1 MKERLK
7 AIAPKLGYLAFF
19 LFAFVVAVT
28 WTFPYDKLKERL
40 VSSFNA
46 QQRASSTQQE
56 LQIDELDSSFITGV
70 KAKGVHLFMP
80 PLEPGK
86 PNVEL
91 VLDEVKG
98 RVSLLSLL
106 VGNKD
111 VTFTIKAF
119 EGVVD
124 GEFVD
129 KGKERTIKLEIDGV
143 DTGKIG
149 MLGQALGVPMAGKLY
164 GQVDLKLP
172 EGKASK
178 GSGTVNLEIRDLAV
192 GDGKAKI
199 KGLLELPKL
208 TVGALKF
215 DAEAKEGILKV
226 SKLAASGKDLELS
239 GEGRIQMR
247 ELANDSNLDLNV
259 KFKVN
264 DGYRSQSEKTK
275 SIFGAPGSNIPPL
288 FELDPTVKKAKT
300 PDGQYAF
307 HVRGALGKPQFLPA
321 AGVGGAPVSPSTM
334 SPKGIGN

>member
-7 AIAPKLGYLAFF
+7 SIGAKVGFF
-19 LFAFVVAVT
+19 VFFFFAFLVFVT

-46 QQRASSTQQE
+46 QQRASSSQQE

-70 KAKGVHLFMP
+70 KATGVHLFMP
-80 PLEPGK
+80 PPEPGK
-86 PNVEL
+86 PPL
-91 VLDEVKG
+91 DLKLDEVRG
-98 RVSLLSLL
+98 RISLLSLL

-111 VTFTIKAF
+111 VSYKIKAF
-119 EGVVD
+119 DGVIE

-129 KGKERTIKLEIDGV
+129 KGKERIIKVNIEGVDVGKLEM
-143 DTGKIG
+143 IG
-149 MLGQALGVPMAGKLY
+149 RELGVPIEGRAF
-164 GQVDLKLP
+164 GQVDLRLP

-208 TVGALKF
+208 TIGALKF

-226 SKLAASGKDLELS
+226 SKFGAGGKDVELS
-239 GEGRIQMR
+239 GDGRIQMR
-247 ELANDSNLDLNV
+247 ELANDSNLDMAV

-264 DGYRSQSEKTK
+264 DGYRGKNDKTK
-275 SIFGAPGSNIPPL
+275 SLFGAPGSNIPPL
-288 FELDPTVKKAKT
+288 FELDPTVKRAKT
-300 PDGQYAF
+300 PDGFYAF
-307 HVRGALGKPQFLPA
+307 HARGQLGKPQFLPA
-321 AGVGGAPVSPSTM
+321 AGVSGGSTP
-334 SPKGIGN
+334 SPKGIGP

>member
-1 MKERLK
+1 MKERVK
-7 AIAPKLGYLAFF
+7 SIGAKVGYFVFFFFAFF
-19 LFAFVVAVT
+19 VCVS

-46 QQRASSTQQE
+46 QQRASSSQQE
-56 LQIDELDSSFITGV
+56 LAIDELDSSFITGV
-70 KAKGVHLFMP
+70 KATGVHLFMP
-80 PLEPGK
+80 PVEPGK
-86 PNVEL
+86 PPVEL
-91 VLDEVKG
+91 KLDEVRA
-98 RVSLLSLL
+98 RVSILSFL

-111 VTFTIKAF
+111 VSFKIKSF
-119 EGVVD
+119 DGVID

-129 KGKERTIKLEIDGV
+129 KGKERLIKVEFDGVDVSKLEIV
-143 DTGKIG
+143 
-149 MLGQALGVPMAGKLY
+149 GQQLGVPLEGKLF
-164 GQVDLKLP
+164 GQVDLRLP

-226 SKLAASGKDLELS
+226 SKFGAGGKDVELS

-247 ELANDSNLDLNV
+247 ELANDSGLDMSA

-264 DGYRSQSEKTK
+264 DNYRGKNDKTK
-275 SIFGAPGSNIPPL
+275 SLFGAPGSSIPPL
-288 FELDPTVKKAKT
+288 FELDPTVKRAKT
-300 PDGQYAF
+300 PDGFYSFQ
-307 HVRGALGKPQFLPA
+307 VRGQLGKPQFLPA
-321 AGVGGAPVSPSTM
+321 AGISGISM
-334 SPKGIGN
+334 PKGTGP

>member
-1 MKERLK
+1 MKEKLK
-7 AIAPKLGYLAFF
+7 AWGPRIGYLAFF
-19 LFAFVVAVT
+19 FFAFVVAVT

-40 VSSFNA
+40 VTSFNA

-56 LQIDELDSSFITGV
+56 LQIDELDSSWLTGI

-91 VLDEVKG
+91 VLDEVRA

-111 VTFTIKAF
+111 ITFTIKAF
-119 EGVVD
+119 DGTIE

-129 KGKERTIKLEIDGV
+129 KGKERDIKLELDGV
-143 DTGKIG
+143 DVGKVG
-149 MLGQALGVPMAGKLY
+149 LLGQALGVPMEGKLK
-164 GQVDLKLP
+164 GLVDLKLP

-178 GSGTVNLEIRDLAV
+178 GSGVVNLEIDDLAI

-208 TVGALKF
+208 TVGTLKF
-215 DAEAKEGILKV
+215 EAEAKEGILKV
-226 SKLAASGKDLELS
+226 GKLGATGKDLELS

-247 ELANDSNLDLNV
+247 ELANDSNLDLNA

-264 DGYRSQSEKTK
+264 DGYRGKNDKTK
-275 SIFGAPGSNIPPL
+275 SLFGAPGSNIPPL

-300 PDGQYAF
+300 PDGLYAF
-307 HVRGALGKPQFLPA
+307 HVRGQLGKPQFLPA
-321 AGVGGAPVSPSTM
+321 AGIAGAATPSLAA
-334 SPKGIGN
+334 PKGLGN

>member
-1 MKERLK
+1 VKERLK
-7 AIAPKLGYLAFF
+7 TIGKKVGYFVFF
-19 LFAFVVAVT
+19 FFAFLVSVT

-46 QQRASSTQQE
+46 QQRASSSQQE
-56 LQIDELDSSFITGV
+56 LRVDELDSSFLTGV
-70 KAKGVHLFMP
+70 KATGVRLAMP

-86 PNVEL
+86 PPVEL
-91 VLDEVKG
+91 KLDEVRA

-111 VTFTIKAF
+111 ITFKIKGFDGTI
-119 EGVVD
+119 E
-124 GEFVD
+124 GEFVE
-129 KGKERTIKLEIDGV
+129 KSKERLIKVELDGV
-143 DTGKIG
+143 DVGKIEV
-149 MLGQALGVPMAGKLY
+149 LSQALGVPMEGRLF
-164 GQVDLKLP
+164 GQVDLRLP

-226 SKLAASGKDLELS
+226 SKLAAGGKDVELS

-247 ELANDSNLDLNV
+247 ELANDSNLDMSV

-264 DGYRSQSEKTK
+264 DGYRGKNDKTK
-275 SIFGAPGSNIPPL
+275 SLFGAPGSSIPPL
-288 FELDPTVKKAKT
+288 FELDPTVKRAKT
-300 PDGQYAF
+300 PDGLYAF
-307 HVRGALGKPQFLPA
+307 QVRGQLGKPQFLPA
-321 AGVGGAPVSPSTM
+321 AGISSPAM
-334 SPKGIGN
+334 VAPKGLGQ

>member
-1 MKERLK
+1 VKERLK
-7 AIAPKLGYLAFF
+7 RWAPRLGYLAFF
-19 LFAFVVAVT
+19 FFAFIVAIT
-28 WTFPYDKLKERL
+28 WTFPYEKLKERL

-56 LQIDELDSSFITGV
+56 LQIDELDSSFLTGV

-106 VGNKD
+106 VGNKAI
-111 VTFTIKAF
+111 TFTIKAF
-119 EGVVD
+119 DGSIE

-143 DTGKIG
+143 DVGKVG
-149 MLGQALGVPMAGKLY
+149 LLAQALGVPMEGKLR

-178 GSGTVNLEIRDLAV
+178 GSGIVNLEIGDLAV

-208 TVGALKF
+208 TVGGLKF
-215 DAEAKEGILKV
+215 EAEAKEGILKV
-226 SKLAASGKDLELS
+226 AKLAANGKDLELS

-259 KFKVN
+259 KFKIN
-264 DGYRSQSEKTK
+264 DGYRSKSDKTK
-275 SIFGAPGSNIPPL
+275 SLFGAPGSNIPPL

-307 HVRGALGKPQFLPA
+307 HVRGQLGKPQFLPA
-321 AGVGGAPVSPSTM
+321 AGIAGASMSPSM
-334 SPKGIGN
+334 APKGLGN

>member
-7 AIAPKLGYLAFF
+7 SIGTKVGYFVFFFVAF
-19 LFAFVVAVT
+19 LFCVS

-46 QQRASSTQQE
+46 QQRASSSQQE

-70 KAKGVHLFMP
+70 KATGVHLLMAP
-80 PLEPGK
+80 VEPGK
-86 PNVEL
+86 PPVEL
-91 VLDEVKG
+91 KLDEVRG
-98 RVSLLSLL
+98 RISLLSLL

-111 VTFTIKAF
+111 VAFKIKAF
-119 EGVVD
+119 DGVID
-124 GEFVD
+124 GDFVD
-129 KGKERTIKLEIDGV
+129 KGKERIIKVEFDGV
-143 DTGKIG
+143 DVGKLDMIS
-149 MLGQALGVPMAGKLY
+149 QQLGVPLEGKLF
-164 GQVDLKLP
+164 GQVDLRLP

-208 TVGALKF
+208 TIGALKF

-226 SKLAASGKDLELS
+226 SKFGAGGKDVELS

-247 ELANDSNLDLNV
+247 ELANDSGLDMSV

-264 DGYRSQSEKTK
+264 DGYRGKNDKTK
-275 SIFGAPGSNIPPL
+275 SLFGSPGSSIPPL
-288 FELDPTVKKAKT
+288 FELDPTVKRAKT
-300 PDGQYAF
+300 PEGFYAF
-307 HVRGALGKPQFLPA
+307 QVRGQLGKPQFLPSA
-321 AGVGGAPVSPSTM
+321 GLAGVTMPPSRGTG
-334 SPKGIGN
+334 P